1 MSQITDTEGGY
12 SEEINIREIIQPY
25 LKKWKWF
32 VLGVLLAIGIA
43 IFFLKKTAP
52 VYEMRSTVL
61 IKDTKKSALDF
72 GMISELSSFG
82 GRSSSTINNE
92 MELLKSK
99 RLMQEVVENLGI
111 QTKIFSKKGILKS
124 ELYGNDVP
132 IIIKVISEKKVSPEE
147 KMEPVTIK
155 ITGNELEL
163 NADNFKNKIVTT
175 FNKTI
180 SLPYAN
186 LMILKN
192 PEFDVA
198 RTKKLGDLS
207 FVYSSLQSTITSL
220 QKSSDIS
227 LVDKDATVVGINIK
241 YSNIDKGKDIINE
254 LITAYNNDA
263 IKDKNSES
271 KKTKDFID
279 ERLAIISNELG
290 QVETEKENF
299 KTTNQITDI
308 PVEAKLNLT
317 NSAETRV
324 RLLDIEI
331 QLNINND
338 LIKYMSK
345 QEPNQILPSSVG
357 LNNPTASANI
367 LTYNELVMK
376 RNVLLE
382 NATPQNPTV
391 QELTKQIAN
400 VRSAVMDNLIK
411 NGTSLNESRSQMA
424 EEQSTL
430 SSKIR
435 KVPVWE
441 KTFRNIERQQSIKEN
456 LYLILL
462 QKREETAIILAN
474 TTPKAKILDHVYASE
489 KPISPKKLFMLA
501 GAVLF
506 GLLIPFLYIYLKG
519 LLNNKIGSRNDLEK
533 LTSTNIMGE
542 LPTLSKGE
550 SEVVLR
556 NDLSPKAEAFRIL
569 ITHMNFLLPKKD
581 KGKIVFVTSSV
592 KGEGK
597 TFTSINLA
605 LTLATS
611 SVKVVI
617 IGVDIRNPQLQ
628 RYNPERKGIEGLT
641 EFLYDDTKNATDV
654 IHASTFNPYC
664 DMIYSG
670 SIPPNPTEL
679 LTNGRLQ
686 ELIDELKPLY
696 NYIILDTAPLM
707 LVTDTFLFSDLADA
721 TVYVTR
727 SKYTERSLISFA
739 NSAIKQK
746 KLNNVAFVINDV
758 SKEDFSYGN
767 KYGYGYNVTEEKKW
781 WQFYK
786 S

>member
-1 MSQITDTEGGY
+1 MSQITDTEVEY
-12 SEEINIREIIQPY
+12 SEELNIREIIQPY

-32 VLGVLLAIGIA
+32 ALCVIFGIALA
-43 IFFLKKTAP
+43 IFFIKKTAP

-72 GMISELSSFG
+72 GMMSELSSFG

-92 MELLKSK
+92 MELMKSK
-99 RLMQEVVENLGI
+99 RLMKDVVSLLGI
-111 QTKIFSKKGILKS
+111 QVKIFSEKGILKT
-124 ELYGNDVP
+124 ELYAENAPFFV
-132 IIIKVISEKKVSPEE
+132 KVISEKKLGPEE
-147 KMEPVTIK
+147 KIKPVDVK
-155 ITGNELEL
+155 ISGDKLEL
-163 NADNFKNKIVTT
+163 NADNFDKTIVST
-175 FNKTI
+175 FGKTI

-192 PEFDVA
+192 PDFDH
-198 RTKKLGDLS
+198 TKLKKLGDLS
-207 FVYSSLQSTITSL
+207 FSYSPQENEITAL

-227 LVDKDATVVGINIK
+227 LVDKEATVIGITVK
-241 YSNIDKGKDIINE
+241 YANVDKGKAIINK
-254 LITAYNNDA
+254 LIEVYNEDA

-271 KKTKDFID
+271 KKTKEFID
-279 ERLAIISNELG
+279 ERLSIISGELS
-290 QVETEKENF
+290 QVENEKENF
-299 KTTNQITDI
+299 KTANDITDI
-308 PVEAKLNLT
+308 PT
-317 NSAETRV
+317 ETRMNLGNSSST
-324 RLLDIEI
+324 RAKILDADI

-338 LIKYMSK
+338 LINYMSK
-345 QEPNQILPSSVG
+345 QGPNEILPSTVG

-367 LTYNELVMK
+367 ITYNELVMQ
-376 RNVLLE
+376 RNTLLE

-391 QELTKQIAN
+391 IELTKQIAN
-400 VRSAVMDNLIK
+400 VRSAVMDNLVK
-411 NGTSLNESRSQMA
+411 NRTSLNDMRSQMA
-424 EEQSTL
+424 TEQNIIT
-430 SSKIR
+430 SKIK
-435 KVPVWE
+435 KVPAWE

-462 QKREETAIILAN
+462 QKREETAILLAN
-474 TTPKAKILDHVYASE
+474 TTPKAKILDYAFASE
-489 KPISPKKLFMLA
+489 KPVSPKKLLMLA
-501 GAVLF
+501 VAIIF
-506 GLLIPFLYIYLKG
+506 GVLIPFLYIYLKG
-519 LLNNKIGSRNDLEK
+519 LLDNKLLSRHDLER

-542 LPTLSKGE
+542 LPSLEKGE
-550 SEVVLR
+550 SEVVLK

-569 ITHMNFLLPKKD
+569 ITNMNFLLPKKE

-597 TFTSINLA
+597 TFTSVNLA
-605 LTLATS
+605 LTLAS
-611 SVKVVI
+611 ASVKVVI

-641 EFLYDDTKNATDV
+641 EYLYDNHKTAKEI

-686 ELIDELKPLY
+686 ELIEELKPLY

-707 LVTDTFLFSDLADA
+707 LVTDTFLFSEMADA

-727 SKYTERSLISFA
+727 SKYTEEKLIGFA
-739 NSAIKQK
+739 NNAIKHNK
-746 KLNNVAFVINDV
+746 IKNVSFVINDV
-758 SKEDFSYGN
+758 KKENFSYGN
-767 KYGYGYNVTEEKKW
+767 KYGYGYNVTENKKW